1 MDRQVISIRKPPN
14 PNFCAPQRDFRKM
27 PSPPSQPLHHAS
39 GSATW
44 SVQAPA
50 ATQRTRIDRGGHSP
64 PRTQALRHDS
74 PSTSNTFCAHA
85 PSAFATHRQSMQRV
99 DPAGS
104 HSRPKPSSK
113 LGCPHPKSCAGG
125 RASRRALAS
134 QAQPGRARVGCSAAL
149 SPSEDDHR
157 HVEVPEHQ
165 SRRTAT

>member
-64 PRTQALRHDS
+64 PRTQAWRHNS
-74 PSTSNTFCAHA
+74 PNCPSTSITFCAHA
-85 PSAFATHRQSMQRV
+85 SSACYTQAEH
-99 DPAGS
+99 A
-104 HSRPKPSSK
+104 
-113 LGCPHPKSCAGG
+113 A
-125 RASRRALAS
+125 RR
-134 QAQPGRARVGCSAAL
+134 PGRLPPEANGELDSSAAPIPKAAQGESHPVRLFRAKHGPRGPAVGCSPPL
-149 SPSEDDHR
+149 HLHLTIVTDL
-157 HVEVPEHQ
+157 
-165 SRRTAT
+165 

>member
-1 MDRQVISIRKPPN
+1 MVFLGEPRSRSGVHIRQVFSAKRTSGIFEKCSRSLS
-14 PNFCAPQRDFRKM
+14 A
-27 PSPPSQPLHHAS
+27 SPPCLCLGHTVSASTSSHAVYTHRW
-39 GSATW
+39 GG
-44 SVQAPA
+44 AP
-50 ATQRTRIDRGGHSP
+50 P

-104 HSRPKPSSK
+104 HSRPKPI
-113 LGCPHPKSCAGG
+113 PHPKSCAGG